1 MKRSTR
7 SHWMTVLGVTVFVA
21 TAALAI
27 GNLTTSGNALQPRG
41 AVHGKAIAG
50 QNLSAKRSTIAT
62 ELAELS
68 DSRAANDEA
77 LKNFADAPGMPTCKR
92 PTIPAPTYPPGN
104 SYGVPFLAAITNGQ
118 VLSGYGE
125 WTADNT
131 VYKVT
136 VGGKTKTYHLYPWEA
151 KIFDITGWVTG
162 LLQLPS
168 LNAVIPPQ
176 DVVFCDQGGDQ
187 CLSASQPAGQCIQIL
202 TQYGPSPSSPTPP
215 PAIGNSHPKGKA
227 CEGYSTKTFECI
239 AYVVTLTP
247 SGNSDLTV
255 TGVEADGALNLQVQ
269 TAAVTTVSLVVPPP
283 TPAFTCHDDPAKVT
297 LTTVAPSSLPSTA
310 PIVPT
315 PPNPDDR
322 YLQTPTAPLTG
333 PLATAS
339 SEVGSNSFAIPAFF
353 PNPSQKPCNAF
364 VAESLNTYAGGFDQ
378 NFADQGE
385 GRYYIL
391 GGNGP
396 DAADPGWAQFSA
408 TTSVVTLGLNVGPPS
423 NFSF

>member
-1 MKRSTR
+1 
-7 SHWMTVLGVTVFVA
+7 MTVLGVTVVVA
-21 TAALAI
+21 TAALAL
-27 GNLTTSGNALQPRG
+27 GGRTTSEKALESG
-41 AVHGKAIAG
+41 GVVHSKAIAG

-68 DSRAANDEA
+68 DSRAASGEA
-77 LKNFADAPGMPTCKR
+77 LNNFVDAPGMPTCKR

-104 SYGVPFLAAITNGQ
+104 SYGVPFLAAITNGE
-118 VLSGYGE
+118 VLSGYDE
-125 WTADNT
+125 WTANNT

-176 DVVFCDQGGDQ
+176 DVVFCDQGGDK

-215 PAIGNSHPKGKA
+215 PAIGNSHPAGTK
-227 CEGYSTKTFECI
+227 CSGYSTKTFECI
-239 AYVVTLTP
+239 TYVVTLTP
-247 SGNSDLTV
+247 SGDSRLTV
-255 TGVEADGALNLQVQ
+255 TGVQADGALNLQV
-269 TAAVTTVSLVVPPP
+269 TTSAVTAVSLVPPPP
-283 TPAFTCHDDPAKVT
+283 TPAFVCTDDPAKVT
-297 LTTVAPSSLPSTA
+297 LSTVAPTTFPSTA
-310 PIVPT
+310 PVKPT

-322 YLQTPTAPLTG
+322 YLQTPTEPLTG
-333 PLATAS
+333 PLGSAS
-339 SEVGSNSFAIPAFF
+339 STVGSNSFAIPAFF
-353 PNPSQKPCNAF
+353 PSPSGTPCNAF
-364 VAESLNTYAGGFDQ
+364 LAESLNTYAGGFDQ
-378 NFADQGE
+378 NFADQGT

-391 GGNGP
+391 GGTGV

-408 TTSVVTLGLNVGPPS
+408 TTSVVTLGLPIGPPS